1 MSKFDKLFDIPE
13 ELSSDIA
20 KITILG
26 FNRMLIENY
35 KAILEYQDFFVFL
48 SIAFPFG
55 RRNINIVQRSC
66 TSKFTA
72 QKEDDFYGFP
82 DNAQTIR
89 CGTAVS
95 LSSQGPPKEHAASDG
110 LGR

>member
-35 KAILEYQDFFVFL
+35 KAILEYQEFFIRI
-48 SIAFPFG
+48 SCYIG
-55 RRNINIVQRSC
+55 IININGFNLQLNEM
-66 TSKFTA
+66 TN
-72 QKEDDFYGFP
+72 DDLLIEGNIDSIDFESTV
-82 DNAQTIR
+82 DN
-89 CGTAVS
+89 G
-95 LSSQGPPKEHAASDG
+95 EE
-110 LGR
+110 